1 MTEEGVTRKLAAIV
15 YADVAGYSRLT
26 DQDEEGTHKTLGTY
40 LDLIS
45 AAIERRKGRV
55 VHYAGDAILAEF
67 GSAVVALKCAVEVQ
81 RDLAVHNEGIPED
94 RKFQFRIGVNLG
106 DVIVDRDDIY
116 GDGVNVA
123 ARLESLAQPGGICL
137 SSKVLEEVRNKLEV
151 GFEFL
156 GEQSVKNIEKPIP
169 VYRVLLAPEAA
180 GQIIGEQRARPK
192 TWQWAGLAVS
202 IVFIVAGA
210 VAVAVWLRPWEATLE
225 PVSEADMAFPLPD
238 KPSIAVLPFANLTGD
253 PGKEYLS
260 DGITEDIITDLS
272 KFPQLFVIA
281 RTSVFSY
288 KDKPATVQQISEELG
303 VRYVL
308 EGSFRESDQKVRV
321 TAQLIDATTGHHLW
335 AERYDRDLRDLFALL
350 DEITQAIVAAMTGQI
365 AQEELARAKSKDT
378 ENLESYDLF
387 LRGRDLLNRLTKD
400 DNAEA
405 RKLFQRAIELDPE
418 YARGYAGMALTHFY
432 PVQFKWG
439 ESPAES
445 LKQAF
450 DFAKKAVELDASDYY
465 TYQTLGRIYIA
476 KKEYDQGL
484 ASYETALSL
493 NPNDADLLASMGLP
507 GFFSGRP
514 EEAIRWVTKAMR
526 LNPSSYPSWY
536 PLFLG
541 CSYYVARKYE
551 EAVVPLTDSINRNPK
566 ALVTHSFLAASYG
579 QLGWEKEAQ
588 EKVEDILKM
597 NPKFSVGG
605 WSKCFK
611 FKDPADLEHYA
622 DGLRKAGLPE

>member
-260 DGITEDIITDLS
+260 DGITEGHHHRP
-272 KFPQLFVIA
+272 F
-281 RTSVFSY
+281 
-288 KDKPATVQQISEELG
+288 QISPAVRHRANLG
-303 VRYVL
+303 VQLQRQTRN
-308 EGSFRESDQKVRV
+308 GATDQRRV
-321 TAQLIDATTGHHLW
+321 GC
-335 AERYDRDLRDLFALL
+335 ALC
-350 DEITQAIVAAMTGQI
+350 A
-365 AQEELARAKSKDT
+365 
-378 ENLESYDLF
+378 
-387 LRGRDLLNRLTKD
+387 GR
-400 DNAEA
+400 
-405 RKLFQRAIELDPE
+405 
-418 YARGYAGMALTHFY
+418 
-432 PVQFKWG
+432 
-439 ESPAES
+439 
-445 LKQAF
+445 
-450 DFAKKAVELDASDYY
+450 
-465 TYQTLGRIYIA
+465 
-476 KKEYDQGL
+476 
-484 ASYETALSL
+484 
-493 NPNDADLLASMGLP
+493 
-507 GFFSGRP
+507 
-514 EEAIRWVTKAMR
+514 
-526 LNPSSYPSWY
+526 
-536 PLFLG
+536 
-541 CSYYVARKYE
+541 
-551 EAVVPLTDSINRNPK
+551 
-566 ALVTHSFLAASYG
+566 
-579 QLGWEKEAQ
+579 
-588 EKVEDILKM
+588 
-597 NPKFSVGG
+597 
-605 WSKCFK
+605 
-611 FKDPADLEHYA
+611 
-622 DGLRKAGLPE
+622 